1 MFRLKRGLWTAVSAF
16 ALVSLVW
23 GAREALQ
30 QESLHGWRAADLDWL
45 VLESWARQWSWKPGL
60 LAAGLGFVLAWRLAP
75 SAAGDLRPGPV
86 GLLLRCLG
94 HPALAL
100 SLMFL
105 TRYGP
110 GICAANLRPTPAP
123 SAPNLVL
130 IVVDT
135 WRADHAEFLGYG
147 RSTAPEL
154 SRLCEEGVVFER
166 AMAQSGWTKPSVATL
181 LTGMLP
187 QHHLAVSQPGREGKR
202 RGVNLRPRL
211 HTLMEVLSAKG
222 WETGM
227 WSNNPNIIP
236 QRGFDQ
242 GASHFTAY
250 KRQTGRST
258 TRDRGRAEFMLP
270 DVERWIRQRRNPERP
285 FAAYLHI
292 MDPHLP
298 YEAPAPFGGSF
309 DKSGLDFQ
317 IGPAELQAYQRGELR
332 AEDVTP
338 AMLQRILDAYD
349 EELAYVDA
357 QLGPFIERL
366 RADAPDC
373 VIVLAGDHGEEFL
386 EHHQFGHAHSLYQ
399 ELVHVP
405 LVLWAPGVE
414 PARIPYQVRLMDVM
428 PTFLELG
435 KVDWRLDDSFQ
446 GMSLLPVLR
455 GEERAHRLAP
465 METGGD
471 GHPNFHWRALSD
483 GRHKLLRREQDP
495 GGPRGPATIPPW
507 ETARERPY
515 LQLFDLEL
523 DAAEQV
529 DLFDAE
535 PERAQALWSSFQ
547 ERGWYVAPL
556 DYFGAS
562 EPGQAVSPEE
572 LDDLQNLGYGS
583 GIDDEH

>member
-23 GAREALQ
+23 GARAALQ
-30 QESLHGWRAADLDWL
+30 AESMNGWRAAELDWL
-45 VLESWARQWSWKPGL
+45 VLESWALQWSWKPA
-60 LAAGLGFVLAWRLAP
+60 LAAAALAFALAWVLTPSEPENPKPGFLGF
-75 SAAGDLRPGPV
+75 
-86 GLLLRCLG
+86 LLRWLG
-94 HPALAL
+94 HPAVALA
-100 SLMFL
+100 LMFL

-110 GICAANLRPTPAP
+110 GICAANLRPSPAP

-135 WRADHAEFLGYG
+135 WRADHAEFLGYA
-147 RSTAPEL
+147 RSTAPEI
-154 SRLCEEGVVFER
+154 SRLAAEGVVFER
-166 AMAQSGWTKPSVATL
+166 AMAPSGWTKPAVATL

-187 QHHLAVSQPGREGKR
+187 QHHRAVSQPGREGPR
-202 RGVNLRPRL
+202 RGVNLRSGM
-211 HTLMEVLSAKG
+211 HTLMEVLAARG

-242 GASHFTAY
+242 GAAQFTAY
-250 KRQTGRST
+250 KRQAERST

-270 DVERWIRQRRNPERP
+270 DVERWIRQRRHPGRP
-285 FAAYLHI
+285 FAAYVHI

-298 YEAPAPFGGSF
+298 YEAPAPFAGSF

-317 IGPAELQAYQRGELR
+317 IGPTELQAYQSGELR

-357 QLGPFIERL
+357 QLGPFLERL
-366 RADAPDC
+366 RAEDPEC

-386 EHHQFGHAHSLYQ
+386 EHRQFGHAHSLYQ

-405 LVLWAPGVE
+405 LVLWAPEVQA
-414 PARIPYQVRLMDVM
+414 ARIPFQVRLMDVM
-428 PTFLELG
+428 PTLLELG
-435 KVDWRLDDSFQ
+435 DVDWSLGAHLQ
-446 GMSLLPVLR
+446 GASLGPLLR
-455 GEERAHRLAP
+455 GEERAHRPAP

-471 GHPNFHWRALSD
+471 GHPNFHWRAFSD
-483 GRHKLLRREQDP
+483 GRYKLLRRELDP
-495 GGPRGPATIPPW
+495 QRPPGLDALPIW
-507 ETARERPY
+507 EASRERPY

-523 DAAEQV
+523 DPGETR
-529 DLFDAE
+529 DLFETE
-535 PERAQALWSSFQ
+535 PQRAQELWERFQ
-547 ERGWYVAPL
+547 ASGWYVVPM
-556 DYFGAS
+556 DYFGAADL
-562 EPGQAVSPEE
+562 GQRVSPEE
-572 LDDLQNLGYGS
+572 LDDLEKLGYGS
-583 GIDDEH
+583 GIDGDE